1 MARHVR
7 SEGKKVETRTSI
19 FSPKLVETCSLFKPW
34 FTSSNHQ
41 LPFFSQWKSSNGIF
55 SFIIW
60 IRSSQYLGTK
70 RNLSMSIFKRI
81 PTSVVFNMVLS
92 TTVVHAQFSTFFSSS
107 SFLCFQIWFA
117 DNKLKTIFL
126 QPKKTYESPQQ
137 CWLCRLRVSKANLF
151 WFLKSTFKAHTCASV
166 SSCRPGEL
174 RNLSKLFHHLGGAS
188 ASP

>member
-41 LPFFSQWKSSNGIF
+41 LLFFSQWKSSNGIF

-70 RNLSMSIFKRI
+70 RNLSMTIFKRI